1 MAVQEKDIV
10 ADLEWR
16 YATKKFDATR
26 KIDVGIWQKIEQSL
40 ILSPSS
46 FGLQPWKFVVVTDQ
60 KKKEELARYSWAQNQ
75 PADCSH
81 LVVICRVSNVD
92 SNYIDHYLNT
102 IAKTR
107 GIEATSLSAFK
118 DMMVNSILKMDAGT
132 QAAWTSAQCYI
143 ALGVLM
149 SAAAA
154 LQVDS
159 CPMEGFVKEDYDRI
173 LDLNSKG
180 LHSVVV
186 CPLGYR
192 ANDDKYASLKK
203 VRFPAS
209 EVILH
214 I

>member
-1 MAVQEKDIV
+1 MTVQEKDIV

-16 YATKKFDATR
+16 YATKKFDANR
-26 KIDVGIWQKIEQSL
+26 KIDANTWQKIEQSL

-60 KKKEELARYSWAQNQ
+60 KKKEELARFSWAQNQ

-92 SNYIDHYLNT
+92 SAYIDHYLNT
-102 IAKTR
+102 IAKVR
-107 GIEATSLSAFK
+107 GIEANSLSAYK
-118 DMMVNSILKMDAGT
+118 DMMVNSILKMDTGT

-159 CPMEGFVKEDYDRI
+159 CPMEGFIKEDYDRI